1 MFETIVHFLNATI
14 IWVTIAAILALIS
27 LILSYLLFFHKRS
40 ADIASL
46 GVSSLQLG
54 SENQLLAE
62 QNRTLKALVENYPYP
77 AWKRDENQQISYFNS
92 AYGKI
97 AVGELHSQAKA
108 LAKSALESASPVMAC
123 HHIVVG
129 GGERALYE
137 FIEIPVEDGTVGYA
151 IDITQQ
157 EKIQNQLHDQ
167 ISTQSDLL
175 EHSTSA
181 IAIFGSDTRV
191 KFFNNSFLNLWKLEE
206 RWMGGYPTFG
216 ELLETLRE
224 KRKLP
229 EQANFR
235 SFKEAHLKL
244 FTDLLEPTE
253 EFFYL
258 PDGRTIRALFIP
270 HATGG
275 LILSCEDITDR
286 LALERSFNTLMVV
299 KKTTLDNLYEGV
311 AVFGEDGRIKLSNP
325 MYAKIWELDQD
336 WLNTSPHISEIL
348 EKTKILYNAD
358 KDWAALKER
367 IISHTVSRLPTI
379 QKLERPDGMV
389 LNWTSVPLPDGASL
403 MTYDDITDSSLVEKS
418 LRERNDAL
426 EQADILKSRFLANV
440 SYELRSPLTT
450 IKGFTEMLLNEKYFR
465 DTTEKQKEY
474 LNAIDSA
481 SNDLTMLISSILD
494 IASIEA
500 GYMKLTVEEFDITQM
515 LMELF
520 EFIKP
525 KINQSGITLRFN
537 CPPNIGRISGDN
549 TRLKQAITSIIFNS
563 MKYSKRGGNISLSAH
578 AEDNDKVVITI
589 EDDGVGMQGNTLGDT
604 KNLSKTAKVQA
615 MYESSASLSL
625 SIARSLIE
633 LHGGKFITISEPT
646 FGNKVI
652 CIFKR
657 KLKNAHSA

>member
-1 MFETIVHFLNATI
+1 MTMLFTDSMNILIVVVLGA
-14 IWVTIAAILALIS
+14 VVLVCV
-27 LILSYLLFFHKRS
+27 YLLFHRRFS
-40 ADIASL
+40 DIVSL
-46 GVSSLQLG
+46 GVSSLRLG

-62 QNRTLKALVENYPYP
+62 QNRTLQALVENYPYP

-97 AVGELHSQAKA
+97 AVGELHGQAKA
-108 LAKSALESASPVMAC
+108 LAKSALESSSPVMER
-123 HHIVVG
+123 HHIVIN
-129 GGERALYE
+129 GERTLCE

-151 IDITQQ
+151 IDITEQ
-157 EKIQNQLHDQ
+157 ERIQNQLNDQ

-175 EHSTSA
+175 ENSASA
-181 IAIFGSDTRV
+181 IAIFGPDMRV
-191 KFFNNSFLNLWKLEE
+191 KFFNNSFLSLWKLEE

-216 ELLETLRE
+216 EFLEALRE

-235 SFKEAHLKL
+235 SFKEEHLKL
-244 FTDLLEPTE
+244 FTDLFEPTE

-270 HATGG
+270 HVTGG

-325 MYAKIWELDQD
+325 MYAKFWGLDQD
-336 WLNTSPHISEIL
+336 WLNTGPHISEIL
-348 EKTKILYNAD
+348 EKTKELYDYGKTWSAF
-358 KDWAALKER
+358 KER
-367 IISHTVSRLPTI
+367 IISHTVSRAPTI
-379 QKLERPDGMV
+379 QKLERSDGMV

-403 MTYDDITDSSLVEKS
+403 MTYDNITDSSLVEKS

-426 EQADILKSRFLANV
+426 EQADMLKSRFLANV

-465 DTTEKQKEY
+465 ETTLRQKEY

-500 GYMKLTVEEFDITQM
+500 GYMKLTIEEFDLYQM

-520 EFIKP
+520 EAVQL
-525 KINQSGITLRFN
+525 KISQSGLIMQFD
-537 CPPNIGRISGDN
+537 CSPAIGRISGDKS
-549 TRLKQAITSIIFNS
+549 RLKQAVTSIIFNS
-563 MKYSKRGGNISLSAH
+563 VKYSKRGGSILFSAH
-578 AEDNDKVVITI
+578 AKNNDEVAITI
-589 EDDGVGMQGNTLGDT
+589 EDDGVGMQGNVLVDM
-604 KNLSKTAKVQA
+604 KNPPKVAKEQA
-615 MYESSASLSL
+615 IYEFSASLSL

-633 LHGGKFITISEPT
+633 LHGGKFTIISGRN

-652 CIFKR
+652 CTFKR
-657 KLKNAHSA
+657 KLKNA